1 MFRKVINQ
9 VLAGWGSLTWGGCVP
24 PYYLDSVHYTDD
36 SRHST
41 GPSRSEASRGK
52 QHTVVASGRS
62 ASFAVCHPPSA

>member
-1 MFRKVINQ
+1 MLRKVINK

-36 SRHST
+36 NRHST
-41 GPSRSEASRGK
+41 GSSHSEASRGK
-52 QHTVVASGRS
+52 EHTVGARRRS